1 MLLLVCHSSLYLIF
15 FSHVLLV
22 AQIPGT
28 VNEQLPEW
36 VVVLEVICLKNI
48 FSAILFYLYQSERK
62 KAEDPS
68 HTLQVE
74 TYLEVG

>member
-36 VVVLEVICLKNI
+36 VVVLEVICLKNV
-48 FSAILFYLYQSERK
+48 FSAILFYLYQSGRK

-74 TYLEVG
+74 TYSEVG